1 MPIVGLATTEM
12 ATAIENGVSGYVE
25 TDLERLVGH
34 MHELIADPG
43 EARRLGEGARRVARE
58 RFNIERFARDW
69 DAALRLVTSTER
81 RRPPTPAGAAG
92 GRA

>member
-1 MPIVGLATTEM
+1 MVTT
-12 ATAIENGVSGYVE
+12 IENGVSGYLS
-25 TDLERLVGH
+25 TDVLRLVER
-34 MHELIADPG
+34 MRDLIADPA

-69 DAALRLVTSTER
+69 DETVRLVTSTER
-81 RRPPTPAGAAG
+81 RGTRVVG